1 MASFFGLCSFSFK
14 NAKRVS
20 IRAELTGVVGP
31 RWEVG
36 GGSQFGGVGGVEMA
50 RQQQPGTVGFVRPTG
65 EGGED

>member
-1 MASFFGLCSFSFK
+1 MFVL
-14 NAKRVS
+14 
-20 IRAELTGVVGP
+20 GP

-50 RQQQPGTVGFVRPTG
+50 RQQQPCKVGFVRPAG